1 MGLNVSPINGTVIN
15 GSGTGAGLGIA
26 PAERFC
32 RPLVD
37 DLNLLRS
44 AVDNV
49 VERPSDYVNII
60 REPAFGRCGQED
72 ACS

>member
-1 MGLNVSPINGTVIN
+1 MGLNVALINGAVIN
-15 GSGTGAGLGIA
+15 GSGADAGLGIA

-32 RPLVD
+32 RPVVD

-44 AVDNV
+44 WVDNFV
-49 VERPSDYVNII
+49 VRPNGYANII